1 MTLNVHSIASD
12 GLVYCAD
19 KIEER
24 MDGEE
29 RKTYVSSINNVL
41 KAQKF
46 DAIPLRKKSGRV
58 EKIARR
64 RLHDGDLEEPVFI
77 LDLDECAT
85 VEGEISILESIF
97 LVLSNEH
104 HILFILEKGIPIKIL
119 TMSMLNQRIVLE
131 YLRILFGQL
140 ESQNWGWN
148 QEFLSREELPGLGYP
163 DRIFSK
169 ITELARLVDD
179 EERLP
184 SDKDLSVKIIEILS
198 LLQPV
203 KFATKSLDVP
213 DIDLVKY
220 EYHPV
225 KKSAGDFMSWPA
237 ASMIVKAG
245 YDNEANMIFE
255 IFAHENNWDF
265 LVMRGEKNE
274 FLSLCNLDEDGNF
287 VFSRAQTVSKNLDML
302 ATLQNLEK
310 NEYYPL
316 VVPNDEDVYWPGII
330 TAEDILLSESFLI
343 DLISR
348 FAKIEKFCQAIALDD
363 GIVYVSGKLVVESD
377 WSKLLISLQ
386 DNTIFKRIELSRSSL
401 NELREWRNLMVH
413 SYLPMAGNDDMPKW
427 MKTNFSSKV
436 LSLQHIET
444 IIDNHDVD
452 YSLSHALKGLNEYLR
467 GNIPKK
473 VTRIYK
479 EESGLESARLD
490 GGVLFLSFKKD
501 SKLIPFL
508 EKIPNHELRQWCDC
522 KRIEINLVDES

>member
-29 RKTYVSSINNVL
+29 KKTYVSSINNVL

-131 YLRILFGQL
+131 YLRILFAQL
-140 ESQNWGWN
+140 ESQDWGWN
-148 QEFLSREELPGLGYP
+148 QEFLSRKDLPGLDYP

-184 SDKDLSVKIIEILS
+184 SDKDLSVKIVEILS

-237 ASMIVKAG
+237 ASMIAKPG
-245 YDNEANMIFE
+245 FMTEAKMIFK
-255 IFAHENNWDF
+255 IFAHENNWDS

-274 FLSLCNLDEDGNF
+274 FLSLCNLDEEGNF
-287 VFSRAQTVSKNLDML
+287 EFSRARTVSKNLDML

-316 VVPNDEDVYWPGII
+316 VIPNDEDVYWPGII
-330 TAEDILLSESFLI
+330 TAEDILLAESFLI

-348 FAKIEKFCQAIALDD
+348 IAKIEKFCQAIALSD

-386 DNTIFKRIELSRSSL
+386 DNKIFKRIGLSRL
-401 NELREWRNLMVH
+401 HLEELRKWRNLLVH

-427 MKTNFSSKV
+427 MKTNFSSKI
-436 LSLQHIET
+436 LSLQHTET
-444 IIDNHDVD
+444 IIENHDFD
-452 YSLSHALKGLNEYLR
+452 DSLLHALKGLNEYLR
-467 GNIPKK
+467 GRVPNK
-473 VTRIYK
+473 VVRIYK
-479 EESGLESARLD
+479 EESGLESARLEE
-490 GGVLFLSFKKD
+490 GGLFLSFKEN
-501 SKLIPFL
+501 SNLIPYL
-508 EKIPNHELRQWCDC
+508 QKISDHELTLWCNC
-522 KRIEINLVDES
+522 NRIDVTLIDKS

>member
-104 HILFILEKGIPIKIL
+104 HILFILEKGTPIKIL

-131 YLRILFGQL
+131 YLRILFAQL
-140 ESQNWGWN
+140 ESQDWGWN
-148 QEFLSREELPGLGYP
+148 QEFLSREELPGLDYP

-184 SDKDLSVKIIEILS
+184 SDKDLSVKIVEILS

-203 KFATKSLDVP
+203 KFATKSLDIP
-213 DIDLVKY
+213 DIELVRY

-237 ASMIVKAG
+237 ASMIAKPG
-245 YDNEANMIFE
+245 FDTEAKMIFE
-255 IFAHENNWDF
+255 IFAHENNWDS

-274 FLSLCNLDEDGNF
+274 FLSLCNLDEEGNF
-287 VFSRAQTVSKNLDML
+287 EFSRARTVSKNLDML

-310 NEYYPL
+310 NESYPL

-330 TAEDILLSESFLI
+330 TAEDILLAESFLI

-348 FAKIEKFCQAIALDD
+348 IAKIEKFCQAIALSD
-363 GIVYVSGKLVVESD
+363 GIVYVSENLVVESD

-386 DNTIFKRIELSRSSL
+386 DSIIFKRMGLSRSSL
-401 NELREWRNLMVH
+401 NELRKWRNLLVH
-413 SYLPMAGNDDMPKW
+413 SYLPIAGDDDMPKW
-427 MKTNFSSKV
+427 MKTSFSSKI
-436 LSLQHIET
+436 LSLRDIET
-444 IIDNHDVD
+444 IIEKQDVD

-467 GNIPKK
+467 GKVPKK

-490 GGVLFLSFKKD
+490 RGVLFLSFKKD

-508 EKIPNHELRQWCDC
+508 EKIPNHELTLWCNC
-522 KRIEINLVDES
+522 KGIEINLVEKS